1 MITFRWAGAS
11 DTGQVRRANQDRW
24 HATNGLFVV
33 ADGMGGHQGGEV
45 ASAVAIETMREQVLD
60 ADGTATTERLLDGV
74 QAANRAVIA
83 RSHTSLDLRGMG
95 TTLCAVAAIEGPDT
109 DEQWLAVANVGDS
122 RVYLWADDELRQVTR
137 DHSLVED
144 MVRDGRITEEEAA
157 VHPQRNILTRA
168 LGVTGEIDVD
178 YWELPARG
186 GDRLLLCSDG
196 LFNEVSVDQIASVL
210 RRLDDPGEVAEELV
224 RLANAG
230 GGRDNI
236 TVVVADV
243 EAGPTT
249 DDQRTIGALQVRPGR
264 TDRAGF
270 TSARD
275 GDTAEHAV
283 IDRAGIPARLLAPA
297 IDDDDID
304 PGRSRTP
311 IRTLGWL
318 LSIVLVITVVVVAVG
333 LYSRSS
339 YFVGVNDDS
348 VVVFQGRPGGVLWF
362 DPTVELV
369 TDLDVADLTPLL
381 LEEVEGNP
389 DYASVEGA
397 LDYVD
402 GLTDRLAEASTE
414 SESEPDE

>member
-11 DTGQVRRANQDRW
+11 DTGQVRSANQDRW

-45 ASAVAIETMREQVLD
+45 ASAVAIETMREEVLD
-60 ADGTATTERLLDGV
+60 ADGRTTTERLLDGV
-74 QAANRAVIA
+74 QAANRAVIT

-95 TTLCAVAAIEGPDT
+95 TTLSAVAAIDGPDA

-122 RVYLWADDELRQVTR
+122 RVYLWAGDELRQITR

-144 MVRDGRITEEEAA
+144 LVRDGRLTEEEAA

-168 LGVTGEIDVD
+168 LGVSGEIDVD
-178 YWELPARG
+178 YWELPARD

-196 LFNEVSVDQIASVL
+196 LFNEVSIDQIASVL
-210 RRLDDPGEVAEELV
+210 RRLGDPVEVAEELV
-224 RLANAG
+224 RLANVG

-243 EAGPTT
+243 IEGPTA
-249 DDQRTIGALQVRPGR
+249 DDQRIIGAPQVRQGR
-264 TDRAGF
+264 SDLAGF

-283 IDRAGIPARLLAPA
+283 LDAAGIPARLLASA
-297 IDDDDID
+297 TEIDDDDID

-318 LSIVLVITVVVVAVG
+318 VSLAVVITVVIVAVG

-339 YFVGVNDDS
+339 YFVGVDDDS
-348 VVVFQGRPGGVLWF
+348 VVIFQGRPGGVLWF

-369 TDLDVADLTPLL
+369 TEVDVGDLTPLL
-381 LEEVEGNP
+381 LEEVQGNP

-397 LDYVD
+397 LEYVD
-402 GLTDRLAEASTE
+402 GLAGRLAEAAVE
-414 SESEPDE
+414 PEPDE